1 MLLAQSRLRMTMP
14 ADRYSTFSALLSHE
28 TAGSDYRIE
37 ARHVT
42 NSALVMAPHGGRI
55 EPGTSE
61 IARSVAQDDKS
72 LYLFEG
78 VRAGL
83 RHHELHVTSHLYD
96 EPLALEI
103 AARTDRLVAFHGR
116 ADRDDAETIWIG
128 GLDTD
133 LSELILDH
141 VVRADF
147 VGRLQKGE
155 LAGTHPNNICNRAR
169 SGRGVQLELP
179 RTLRNRL
186 MEEQDSLAQFS
197 SAVRNALKDL
207 I

>member
-1 MLLAQSRLRMTMP
+1 MP
-14 ADRYSTFSALLSHE
+14 ADRYSTFSELFRHE

-42 NSALVMAPHGGRI
+42 NSAVVMAPHGGRI

-78 VRAGL
+78 VRARL

-116 ADRDDAETIWIG
+116 ADRDDPETVWIG

-133 LSELILDH
+133 LSGLILDH
-141 VVRADF
+141 VVRAGF
-147 VGRLQKGE
+147 VGRLQQGE

-169 SGRGVQLELP
+169 SGRGVQVELP
-179 RTLRNRL
+179 RALRNRL
-186 MEEQDSLAQFS
+186 MKEQESLVQFA
-197 SAVRNALKDL
+197 SAVRNALEDL

>member
-1 MLLAQSRLRMTMP
+1 MVLAQSESRVTMP
-14 ADRYSTFSALLSHE
+14 ADRYSTFSELFRHE

-42 NSALVMAPHGGRI
+42 NSAVVMAPHGGRI

-78 VRAGL
+78 VRARL

-116 ADRDDAETIWIG
+116 ADRDDPETVWIG

-133 LSELILDH
+133 LSGLILDH
-141 VVRADF
+141 VVRAGF
-147 VGRLQKGE
+147 VGRLQQGE

-169 SGRGVQLELP
+169 SGRGVQVELP
-179 RTLRNRL
+179 RALRNRL
-186 MEEQDSLAQFS
+186 MKEQESLVQFA
-197 SAVRNALKDL
+197 SAVRNALEDL